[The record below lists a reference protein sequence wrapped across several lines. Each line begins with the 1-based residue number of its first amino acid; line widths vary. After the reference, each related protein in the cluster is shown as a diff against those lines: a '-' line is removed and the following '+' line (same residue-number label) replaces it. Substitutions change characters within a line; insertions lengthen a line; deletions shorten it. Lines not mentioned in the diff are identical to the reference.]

1 MAVISYDR
9 KRKLPSLSDLS
20 KANVIECY
28 VERTKSSLSVFE
40 FDDFRDY
47 SLMYLLE
54 HYNIQLSP
62 TYNNEMCAC
71 ALMKAMLQ
79 DIQLQHPADITVMW
93 IYKL

>member
-1 MAVISYDR
+1 MS
-9 KRKLPSLSDLS
+9 SDLS
-20 KANVIECY
+20 KANVIEGN
-28 VERTKSSLSVFE
+28 VKKIKSSLSVFE

-47 SLMYLLE
+47 SLIYLIE